1 MSQLPLRHKKLHYLP
16 LQSTIRWY
24 SKKAIL
30 HLNMLSLVVEFTLKI
45 EMAISKNRND
55 LFALLMVLM
64 ESLHVTLQ
72 HTYDIN
78 LILEP

>member
-1 MSQLPLRHKKLHYLP
+1 
-16 LQSTIRWY
+16 
-24 SKKAIL
+24 
-30 HLNMLSLVVEFTLKI
+30 MLSLVVEFTLKI

-78 LILEP
+78 LIFEP